1 MALAQSHYSTFD
13 APKET
18 IDVFRLSFVPEKIT
32 ADGRQLS
39 TRRNLA
45 GNGFTVKKL
54 TNGDAIVEIRHDG
67 SRRIAIAGKDPQTV
81 LAAAAL
87 SYEGN
92 WARDNED
99 YCASEKDASVTS
111 RFRGNQIRLVGRAD
125 PSGGRAEVFIDG
137 VKQIVP
143 VDCWNPVAR
152 AGQILYYKNGLEG
165 GEHTLKIVALG
176 AHNPYSRGDR
186 IYVDGAQFSAESKA
200 YNFPTGTGPTGA
212 QRMIFGYTSR
222 EDYRDSKGGLWRPA
236 TEVAA
241 RFGPAIDTLA
251 AGWWTN
257 AAEKITGTRELE
269 LYRYGLHGHE
279 FRVNLTVGPGKYD
292 LRLAF
297 ANTRGLDTQ
306 KNCFDILINGRTVA
320 QKLDV
325 TATAGGPNKTVDLI
339 FKNIAPSNGVI
350 EVFFKGYEFPKG
362 AATRHGE
369 AFVQALEIGKNLRG
383 EGAMPISSLWKP
395 R

>member
-1 MALAQSHYSTFD
+1 VSCTSKKGAS
-13 APKET
+13 
-18 IDVFRLSFVPEKIT
+18 IT
-32 ADGRQLS
+32 AD
-39 TRRNLA
+39 
-45 GNGFTVKKL
+45 F
-54 TNGDAIVEIRHDG
+54 H
-67 SRRIAIAGKDPQTV
+67 
-81 LAAAAL
+81 
-87 SYEGN
+87 
-92 WARDNED
+92 
-99 YCASEKDASVTS
+99 
-111 RFRGNQIRLVGRAD
+111 GNQIRLIGHAG
-125 PSGGRAEVFIDG
+125 PFGGRAEVFIDD

-143 VDCWNPVAR
+143 IDSWNPVGRNA
-152 AGQILYYKNGLEG
+152 QVFYYKNGLEA

-176 AHNPYSRGDR
+176 EHNPYSQGDR
-186 IYVDGAQFSAESKA
+186 IYVEGVQFSAEDKA
-200 YNFPTGTGPTGA
+200 CSFPTGTGPTGA

-241 RFGPAIDTLA
+241 RFGPAVDTLA

-257 AAEKITGTRELE
+257 AAEKVTGTQQPE

-325 TATAGGPNKTVDLI
+325 TATAGGPNKAVDLI
-339 FKNIAPSNGVI
+339 FKNIAPSNGVV
-350 EVFFKGYEFPKG
+350 EVFFKGYEFPEG
-362 AATRHGE
+362 ATARHGE

-383 EGAMPISSLWKP
+383 ESATPIASLLKP
-395 R
+395 